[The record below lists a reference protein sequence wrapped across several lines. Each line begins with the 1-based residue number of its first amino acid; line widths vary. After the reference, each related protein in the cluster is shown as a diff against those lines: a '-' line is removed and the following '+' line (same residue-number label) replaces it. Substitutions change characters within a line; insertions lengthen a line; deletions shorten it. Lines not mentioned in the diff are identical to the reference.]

1 MTNYQIRESSDYYHG
16 LRLERKEAQIQRA
29 LRSLLEERSLL
40 EDNQLS
46 FLFNQKPEQ
55 NISINTVLDSI
66 LTNEIVKISEIQNIN
81 FTLYDIDGSLIG
93 STVSDEET
101 ESLSNQVLTD
111 LEKSEDSKIVITKS
125 DDETLLRSSFSYIFN
140 INEKKL
146 ISLCA
151 AVECIHSYSLIH
163 DDLPA
168 MDDDELRRGNPTTH
182 KKFDEATAILAG
194 DALQPFAFELISTI
208 KTTDRNIVQMIS
220 SLSEACGYL
229 GMVGGQIKDIN
240 SNQIK
245 DVESLDSMHSE
256 KTGRLIQASI
266 ETAGILSGLS
276 ASDIE
281 SLKEYGGK
289 IGLAFQIQDDIID
302 IESPASVSG
311 KDQGSDIGKD
321 KTTYPSL
328 VGLEASKVRAQ
339 ELSNDAKKIL
349 QPINKNTD
357 NLDKLADYIVS
368 RKA

>member
-1 MTNYQIRESSDYYHG
+1 MSDFEKLLGSYQARV
-16 LRLERKEAQIQRA
+16 
-29 LRSLLEERSLL
+29 
-40 EDNQLS
+40 
-46 FLFNQKPEQ
+46 NQKLE
-55 NISINTVLDSI
+55 VLLPDDDSI
-66 LTNEIVKISEIQNIN
+66 LTSAMRYSVLNGGKRLRPILAYLTGELNDTEAEYMD
-81 FTLYDIDGSLIG
+81 TLASSL
-93 STVSDEET
+93 E
-101 ESLSNQVLTD
+101 
-111 LEKSEDSKIVITKS
+111 
-125 DDETLLRSSFSYIFN
+125 
-140 INEKKL
+140 L
-146 ISLCA
+146 IHC
-151 AVECIHSYSLIH
+151 YSLIH

-208 KTTDRNIVQMIS
+208 KTSDGNKVQMIN
-220 SLSEACGYL
+220 SLSKACGYL

-240 SNQIK
+240 SKQIK

>member
-1 MTNYQIRESSDYYHG
+1 MSEF
-16 LRLERKEAQIQRA
+16 EK
-29 LRSLLEERSLL
+29 LLESYQARV
-40 EDNQLS
+40 
-46 FLFNQKPEQ
+46 NQKLE
-55 NISINTVLDSI
+55 VLLPDDDSI
-66 LTNEIVKISEIQNIN
+66 LISAMRYSVLNGGKRLRPILAYLTGELNDTEAEYID
-81 FTLYDIDGSLIG
+81 TLASSL
-93 STVSDEET
+93 E
-101 ESLSNQVLTD
+101 
-111 LEKSEDSKIVITKS
+111 
-125 DDETLLRSSFSYIFN
+125 
-140 INEKKL
+140 L
-146 ISLCA
+146 IHC
-151 AVECIHSYSLIH
+151 YSLIH

-194 DALQPFAFELISTI
+194 DALQPLAFELISTL
-208 KTTDRNIVQMIS
+208 KTSDRNKVQMIS

-276 ASDIE
+276 APDIE

>member
-1 MTNYQIRESSDYYHG
+1 MSEF
-16 LRLERKEAQIQRA
+16 EK
-29 LRSLLEERSLL
+29 LLESYQARV
-40 EDNQLS
+40 
-46 FLFNQKPEQ
+46 NQKLE
-55 NISINTVLDSI
+55 VLLPDDDSI
-66 LTNEIVKISEIQNIN
+66 LISAMRYSVLNGGKRLRPILAYLTGELNDTEAEYID
-81 FTLYDIDGSLIG
+81 TLASSL
-93 STVSDEET
+93 E
-101 ESLSNQVLTD
+101 
-111 LEKSEDSKIVITKS
+111 
-125 DDETLLRSSFSYIFN
+125 
-140 INEKKL
+140 L
-146 ISLCA
+146 IHC
-151 AVECIHSYSLIH
+151 YSLIH

-194 DALQPFAFELISTI
+194 DALQPLAFELISTI
-208 KTTDRNIVQMIS
+208 KTSDRNKVQMIS

-281 SLKEYGGK
+281 SLKKYGGK